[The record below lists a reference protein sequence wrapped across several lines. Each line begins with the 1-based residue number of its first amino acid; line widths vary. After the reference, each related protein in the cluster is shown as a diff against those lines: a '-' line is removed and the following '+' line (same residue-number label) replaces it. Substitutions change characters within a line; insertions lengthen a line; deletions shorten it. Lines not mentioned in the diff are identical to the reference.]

1 MPDAPSAIL
10 LVEDDPAS
18 AKLAIE
24 LLGDALT
31 VNVTHVGTLARAE
44 ATLARDGA
52 DCVLLDLSLPDS
64 RDIVSVARLLAIR
77 PETTIV
83 VMTGRDDDATAREAL
98 RLGAQDYVV
107 KSGDLAATLVRSV
120 TYALERTRHRLALT
134 AAQGHAHAA
143 EEQFRRAFD
152 HALIGMMII
161 DVDGRYCRVND
172 AFCRLVGY
180 RRETLIGLSYEQL
193 GHPAD
198 IAIGAD
204 SLPRLL
210 SGEMS
215 AYTCEQRY
223 IHAGGHSVWASI
235 GVTLMHDADGQP
247 AHFIGQAQDVTE
259 RRRYESHLRHMADHD
274 ALTGLLNRRSFD
286 REIEAHVVRVRRFG
300 ATGAVL
306 ILDLDHFKYY
316 NDTQGHNA
324 GDRLIVKIAH
334 GLRSRLRET
343 DVIARLG
350 GDEFAILLPQEDYDK
365 AEIVARAL
373 LQHVCE
379 HTPPVTLGESR
390 QITASIGIASFAD
403 GERLSAEEMM
413 VNADLAMY
421 DAKEHGRDR
430 IAQYRTDQ
438 HERPRIESQ
447 NTWATRITDALAH
460 DRFELHAQ
468 PIVPF
473 GCNGPAQ
480 FELLLRMRDPDGGL
494 TAPDAFLYI
503 AERLGLIQ
511 EIDRWVVAQAI
522 DLLAAHRSAGRDL
535 RLEVNLSGYTIG
547 DPALLELIE
556 RRLDETA
563 VPPDRL
569 IFEITETAAV
579 ANLPQATAF
588 AERLSQLGCR
598 LALDDFGAGF
608 GSFHYL
614 KHLPFDYL
622 KIDGEFVRDCT
633 ANETDRILIS
643 AVVQIARGMRKRT
656 IAEYVED
663 QETVEVLSRLG
674 VDYGQ
679 GFHLGR
685 PAPLA
690 THLTSTH
697 RYGDSSSAPAPSST

>member
-1 MPDAPSAIL
+1 MPDAPNAIL

-24 LLGDALT
+24 LLGDALGVT
-31 VNVTHVGTLARAE
+31 VTHVDTLARAE

-52 DCVLLDLSLPDS
+52 DCILLDLSLPDS
-64 RDIVSVARLLAIR
+64 RDIVSVARLLALR
-77 PETTIV
+77 PDTTIV

-107 KSGDLAATLVRSV
+107 KSCDLAGTLVRSV

-134 AAQGHAHAA
+134 VAEGHAQAA
-143 EEQFRRAFD
+143 EEQFRSAFD

-161 DVDGRYCRVND
+161 DVDGRYTRVND

-193 GHPAD
+193 ADPAD
-198 IAIGAD
+198 LGIGAG
-204 SLPRLL
+204 SLPGLL

-215 AYTCEQRY
+215 AYTWEQRY
-223 IHAGGHSVWASI
+223 IHAAGHSVWASI

-259 RRRYESHLRHMADHD
+259 RRHYEGHLRHVADHD

-286 REIEAHVVRVRRFG
+286 REIEAHVARVKRFG
-300 ATGAVL
+300 ASGAVL
-306 ILDLDHFKYY
+306 MLDLDNFKYY

-343 DVIARLG
+343 DVIARFG
-350 GDEFAILLPQEDYDK
+350 GDEFAILLPREDHDG
-365 AEIVARAL
+365 AEIVARVL
-373 LQHVCE
+373 LEHVRE

-403 GERLSAEEMM
+403 GERLSAEEMIC
-413 VNADLAMY
+413 NADLAMY
-421 DAKEHGRDR
+421 DAKGQGRDR
-430 IAQYRTDQ
+430 IAQYRADQ
-438 HERPRIESQ
+438 HGCPRMQSQ
-447 NTWATRITDALAH
+447 IPWATRITDALAH

-468 PIVPF
+468 PIVPLD
-473 GCNGPAQ
+473 GKGPAQ
-480 FELLLRMRDPDGGL
+480 YELLLRMRGPNGDV
-494 TAPDAFLYI
+494 TAPGTFLYI

-522 DLLAAHRSAGRDL
+522 DLLAMHRSAGRDL

-547 DPALLELIE
+547 DPALLELID

-569 IFEITETAAV
+569 IFEVTETAAV
-579 ANLPQATAF
+579 SNITQATAF
-588 AERLSQLGCR
+588 AKHLSQLGCR
-598 LALDDFGAGF
+598 FALDDFGAGF
-608 GSFHYL
+608 GSFYYL

-622 KIDGEFVRDCT
+622 KIDGEFVRGCT
-633 ANETDRILIS
+633 DNETDRILIS
-643 AVVQIARGMRKRT
+643 AVVQIARGMHKRT
-656 IAEYVED
+656 IAEYVEN
-663 QETVEVLSRLG
+663 QQTAEVLTRLG

-690 THLTSTH
+690 AHLTAAH
-697 RYGDSSSAPAPSST
+697 R

>member
-18 AKLAIE
+18 AELAIE
-24 LLGDALT
+24 LLGDALG
-31 VNVTHVGTLARAE
+31 VSVTHVDTLARAE

-107 KSGDLAATLVRSV
+107 KSSDLSATLVRSV

-134 AAQGHAHAA
+134 VAEGHAHAA
-143 EEQFRRAFD
+143 EEQFRWAFD

-161 DVDGRYCRVND
+161 DVDGCYTRVND

-180 RRETLIGLSYEQL
+180 RRETLIGLSYQQL
-193 GHPAD
+193 TDPAD
-198 IAIGAD
+198 IGIGAD
-204 SLPRLL
+204 SLPGLL

-215 AYTCEQRY
+215 AYTWEQRY
-223 IHAGGHSVWASI
+223 IHAAGHSVWASI
-235 GVTLMHDADGQP
+235 GVTLMHNADGQP

-259 RRRYESHLRHMADHD
+259 RRHYEGHLRDMADHD

-286 REIEAHVVRVRRFG
+286 REIEAHVARVKRFG

-306 ILDLDHFKYY
+306 MLDLDNFKYY

-350 GDEFAILLPQEDYDK
+350 GDEFAILLPREDRDG
-365 AEIVARAL
+365 AESAARVL
-373 LQHVCE
+373 LEHVRE

-421 DAKEHGRDR
+421 DAKGRGRDR
-430 IAQYRTDQ
+430 IAQYRADQ
-438 HERPRIESQ
+438 HQRPRMQSQ
-447 NTWATRITDALAH
+447 VPWATRITDALAH

-468 PIVPF
+468 PIVPL
-473 GCNGPAQ
+473 GGKGPEQ
-480 FELLLRMRDPDGGL
+480 YELLLRMREANGDV
-494 TAPDAFLYI
+494 TAPGSFLYI

-511 EIDRWVVAQAI
+511 EIDRWVVAEAI
-522 DLLAAHRSAGRDL
+522 DLLATHRAAGRDL

-569 IFEITETAAV
+569 IFEVTETAAV
-579 ANLPQATAF
+579 SNVAQATAF
-588 AERLSQLGCR
+588 AKHLSQLGCR
-598 LALDDFGAGF
+598 FALDDFGAGF
-608 GSFHYL
+608 GSFYYL

-622 KIDGEFVRDCT
+622 KIDGEFVRNC
-633 ANETDRILIS
+633 AHNKTDRILIS
-643 AVVQIARGMRKRT
+643 AVVQIARGMHKHT

-663 QETVEVLSRLG
+663 QETVEVLTRLG
-674 VDYGQ
+674 VNYGQ

-690 THLTSTH
+690 THL
-697 RYGDSSSAPAPSST
+697 SAAGG